1 MYTWKRPVFQTGRI
15 LSREILESMRDEA
28 AVFADLYYAELT
40 DGISIRTDGGWVWI
54 APSGEHAECTVVG
67 EASDAEFARE
77 LCDFYASEIERLAK
91 MEN

>member
-1 MYTWKRPVFQTGRI
+1 MPVDARAKGRV
-15 LSREILESMRDEA
+15 LRALAENQPE
-28 AVFADLYYAELT
+28 AELS